1 MTNISK
7 RLEQVVS
14 SAQQRLIEKH
24 QILPVKVAEGI
35 LVGDVLIVS
44 DGIVKHLRYNNTY
57 LYKDIYLNAAAIR
70 LANMLAVN
78 KQSIHAGN
86 LYRADQEYGRWFHDS
101 QLLRAQYQKATNN
114 QDYDRADMLWAR
126 YCESRDRAVNAKN
139 IVQRLASF

>member
-14 SAQQRLIEKH
+14 SAQQKLIEKH

-44 DGIVKHLRYNNTY
+44 EGIVKHVKYLDRY

-70 LANMLAVN
+70 IANMLAVN
-78 KQSIHAGN
+78 KHSVQADNI
-86 LYRADQEYGRWFHDS
+86 YRLDQEYGRWYHDS
-101 QLLRAQYQKATNN
+101 QLLRAQYQRSANN
-114 QDYDRADMLWAR
+114 QDHERADMLWAR

-139 IVQRLASF
+139 IVQRLTCI